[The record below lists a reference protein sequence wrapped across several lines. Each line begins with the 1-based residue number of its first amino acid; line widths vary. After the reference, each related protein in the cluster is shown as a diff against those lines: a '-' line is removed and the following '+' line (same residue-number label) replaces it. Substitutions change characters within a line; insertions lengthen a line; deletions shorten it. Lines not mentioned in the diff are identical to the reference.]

1 MVQLSTPTNVAS
13 IVVHQAMAKSL
24 DKFNAAFNTVPAR
37 EQQQL
42 ASPGSR
48 QGRKQDKQQQGEAYQ
63 VPDAPPELTYNELL
77 VRSITIASMPLLQG
91 FSSSACLV
99 PVFYRC
105 GSHADRTMKWLLS
118 LLQARTV
125 VYQWCIMICCPGEAE
140 CRWLPPSAICS
151 ICP

>member
-105 GSHADRTMKWLLS
+105 GSHADRTM
-118 LLQARTV
+118 
-125 VYQWCIMICCPGEAE
+125 
-140 CRWLPPSAICS
+140 
-151 ICP
+151 